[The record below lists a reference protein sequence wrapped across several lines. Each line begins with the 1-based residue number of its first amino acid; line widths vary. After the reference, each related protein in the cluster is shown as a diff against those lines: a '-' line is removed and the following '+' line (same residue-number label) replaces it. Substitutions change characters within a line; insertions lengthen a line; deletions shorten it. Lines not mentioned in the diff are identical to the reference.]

1 MLRSLGREE
10 SESLIAERGLVEVG
24 CEFCGTQYRFDAVD
38 VGEMFA
44 KPHDQPPATGVLQ

>member
-24 CEFCGTQYRFDAVD
+24 CEFCGTQYRFDAVG

-44 KPHDQPPATGVLQ
+44 PSRDQPPAPGVLQ